1 MTDVYLQI
9 KVRFGH
15 VGSVGECLTVGVFR
29 FHLTVSI
36 SCQNGRH
43 ISIRYFKKEE
53 WTRGLLFKQSFLCVC
68 VLKLIDDDAT
78 TTRAQNV
85 IKREA
90 TDELHS
96 TERCQNIQLVS
107 RFVSSP
113 LLLLLPFYV
122 RTSTTTTTHIHR
134 YCSSLAL
141 SAHDDD
147 AGYTQLLYPPSLWT
161 MRVWKAESE
170 RSV

>member
-1 MTDVYLQI
+1 MAAIFPYAISKKRGEDYYLNSHFC
-9 KVRFGH
+9 V
-15 VGSVGECLTVGVFR
+15 
-29 FHLTVSI
+29 
-36 SCQNGRH
+36 
-43 ISIRYFKKEE
+43 
-53 WTRGLLFKQSFLCVC
+53 CVC

-113 LLLLLPFYV
+113 LLLLFPFYV
-122 RTSTTTTTHIHR
+122 RTSTTTHIHR

-141 SAHDDD
+141 SDDDDDDDD
-147 AGYTQLLYPPSLWT
+147 AGYTQVLYPP
-161 MRVWKAESE
+161 RCEQCAYGKRKARGPFNWKFQ
-170 RSV
+170 RTHLLSVSPFVNCK